1 MYLCKQLYIKGLQFS
16 NQRQRVL
23 WCFYSGFDLGLPQ
36 FRKQLP
42 MLIAARSNAFAR
54 PPSIHPLNLA
64 SRTTAPIRATRGPF
78 LPGSLL
84 FSAACGHVRHELS
97 FQPLCQDLW
106 VESKCA
112 IYPKCTRNPPRS
124 PCLVDMLRGHA
135 QEPCEFGNLNSVFAI
150 L

>member
-1 MYLCKQLYIKGLQFS
+1 MQTIAYKRLTSEYSATTRFI
-16 NQRQRVL
+16 VL
-23 WCFYSGFDLGLPQ
+23 LFGIGLGLPQ

-42 MLIAARSNAFAR
+42 MLIAARSNAFCQAAIYSPTSPHLGLQR
-54 PPSIHPLNLA
+54 QLG
-64 SRTTAPIRATRGPF
+64 ATSGPF

-84 FSAACGHVRHELS
+84 FSAACGHVGQELS

-106 VESKCA
+106 VKSKCT